1 MNLQKLLTLTITF
14 IVVLGI
20 NISVLAQTKGDKNV
34 ITQNRELN
42 SFNGIQAGGTV
53 DVFIQISPE
62 FSVKVETD
70 SNLQDKILT
79 SVSNNTLIIKTKDLK
94 NPTVQNV
101 YVSLPELTWLK
112 ASGATNV
119 TGKSLIETDELK
131 VEVSGATSVSLDV
144 DVQYLE
150 SSVSGA
156 ADLKLSGRSGTH
168 ITKVSGAADLDA
180 TSMVSE
186 KVTYDVSGASDAT
199 LNVTGEASGN
209 KSGTADVEIIGSPT
223 ITYSSPDN
231 SYTYSYRKNNYYDS
245 TKVKIGGVEVEVYE
259 GPDSVKIRVGNR
271 ELHVDEDGNVKF
283 CRNKINK
290 FNGHWA
296 GFGMGI
302 NGYVDP
308 DYKMSFPKE
317 TEYMDLRTTKSW
329 AVHINFFEQNISLSK
344 NQKWGMITG
353 LGTYWNNYR
362 FSKATRLNSDS
373 SELIGY
379 IDKGISIRKSKL
391 TVWYV
396 DVPLL
401 FEFQTNRYDNKN
413 SFHVTMGMIA
423 GLRISSHTKK
433 YYNEF
438 NKEFEVTRYNSNTDA
453 YETEFTATSPNHAK
467 VKIFD
472 DFYMN
477 PFRFDA
483 TVRIGWGK
491 INLFG
496 TYAVNTMFKKDK
508 GPELYPWTVGI
519 TFVNF

>member
-1 MNLQKLLTLTITF
+1 MNLLKISKVTIAF
-14 IVVLGI
+14 ILFLGM
-20 NISVLAQTKGDKNV
+20 NISAIAQTKGDKNV
-34 ITQNRELN
+34 IMQNRAVP
-42 SFNGIQAGGTV
+42 SFSGIQAGGSV
-53 DVFIQISPE
+53 DVFISISPE
-62 FSVKVETD
+62 TSLKVETD
-70 SNLQDKILT
+70 SNLQDKIQT
-79 SVSNNTLIIKTKDLK
+79 SVSNNTLFIKTKDLK

-101 YVSLPELTWLK
+101 FVTLPELIWLK

-119 TGKSLIETDELK
+119 TGKSLFVADELK
-131 VEVSGATSVSLDV
+131 VEVSGATSVSMDV

-150 SSVSGA
+150 TGVSGA
-156 ADLKLSGRSGTH
+156 ADLKLSGRCKTH
-168 ITKVSGAADLDA
+168 NTKVSGAADLDA
-180 TSMVSE
+180 RGMVSE
-186 KVTYDVSGASDAT
+186 NVVYDVSGAADAT
-199 LNVTGEASGN
+199 LNATGKVTGS
-209 KSGTADVEIIGSPT
+209 KSGSADVEIVGSPT
-223 ITYSSPDN
+223 ISHPSPDN

-245 TKVKIGGVEVEVYE
+245 TKVKVGGLEVEVWE

-271 ELHVDEDGNVKF
+271 ELHVDENGNVRF
-283 CRNKINK
+283 NRSKIKK

-296 GFGMGI
+296 GFEMGL

-329 AVHINFFEQNISLSK
+329 AVHVNFFEQNISLSK
-344 NQKWGMITG
+344 NQKWGMVTG

-379 IDKGISIRKSKL
+379 IDRGISIRKSKL

-401 FEFQTNRYDNKN
+401 FEFQTNRYHNKN
-413 SFHVTMGMIA
+413 SFHINMGMIA

-438 NKEFEVTRYNSNTDA
+438 NKDFDVTRYDPNIDG
-453 YETEFTATSPNHAK
+453 YKVEKTATSPNNAK
-467 VKIFD
+467 TKTFD

-477 PFRFDA
+477 PFKFDA

-491 INLFG
+491 INLFA

-508 GPELYPWTVGI
+508 GPELYPWTAGI

>member
-1 MNLQKLLTLTITF
+1 MNLQKLSTVTIAF
-14 IVVLGI
+14 ILFLGI
-20 NISVLAQTKGDKNV
+20 NISAFAQIKGDKNV
-34 ITQNRELN
+34 VKQNRAVP
-42 SFNGIQAGGTV
+42 SFNRIQVGGTV
-53 DVFIQISPE
+53 DLFIAISPE
-62 FSVKVETD
+62 TSLKVETD
-70 SNLQDKILT
+70 SNLQDKIQT
-79 SVSNNTLIIKTKDLK
+79 SVSNNTLVIKTKDLK

-101 YVSLPELTWLK
+101 FVTLPELTWLK

-119 TGKSLIETDELK
+119 KGESLIETDELK
-131 VEVSGATSVSLDV
+131 IEVSGATSVSLDV

-150 SSVSGA
+150 TSVSGA

-168 ITKVSGAADLDA
+168 MTKVSGAADLDA

-186 KVTYDVSGASDAT
+186 KVNYDVSGAADAT
-199 LNVTGEASGN
+199 LNATGEVSGN
-209 KSGTADVEIIGSPT
+209 KSGSADVIIGGSPAVS
-223 ITYSSPDN
+223 YKSPED

-245 TKVKIGGVEVEVYE
+245 TKVKVGGLEVEVWE

-271 ELHVDEDGNVKF
+271 ELHVDENGNVRF
-283 CRNKINK
+283 CRSKIKK

-296 GFGMGI
+296 GFEMGL
-302 NGYVDP
+302 NGYVNP

-329 AVHINFFEQNISLSK
+329 AVHVNFFEQNISLSK
-344 NQKWGMITG
+344 NQKWGMVTG

-379 IDKGISIRKSKL
+379 IDRGISIRKSKL

-396 DVPLL
+396 DIPLL
-401 FEFQTNRYDNKN
+401 FEFQTNRYHNKN
-413 SFHVTMGMIA
+413 SFHINMGMIA

-438 NKEFEVTRYNSNTDA
+438 NKEFDVTRYDPNIDD
-453 YETEFTATSPNHAK
+453 YKVEHTATSPNNAK
-467 VKIFD
+467 TKTFD

-477 PFRFDA
+477 PFKFDA

-491 INLFG
+491 INLFA

-508 GPELYPWTVGI
+508 GPELYPWTAGI